1 MKKVQNFILLVLVTF
16 CGTVAQAQVGVNTNT
31 PDPSAMLD
39 VFSANKGI
47 LFPRMTT
54 AQKLAIAS
62 PADGLMVY
70 DTDVH
75 AHYIHI
81 DGEWLLQKS
90 EIVFPNRVFL
100 VAQPLVSGGE
110 VNTPT
115 GGGNE
120 ENGSNT
126 NFSAVDVTMAPGLV
140 SGPEGAAILSSGF
153 PMTVGTAGTY
163 LLKISGRFRKTPT
176 NDLNMKTRLILR
188 VNGLNKLNTYFHLP
202 NAANA
207 SSTKTNYIQL
217 YLEVG
222 DVISVQ
228 VKKDRFTSTASA
240 SLHGK
245 FSDILLE
252 IEKLP

>member
-1 MKKVQNFILLVLVTF
+1 MNKIQFLTLLLLLILCDKIV
-16 CGTVAQAQVGVNTNT
+16 QAQVGVNTTT
-31 PDPSAMLD
+31 PDPSAILD
-39 VFSANKGI
+39 VSSTNKGI

-54 AQKLAIAS
+54 AQKLAITS
-62 PADGLMVY
+62 PANGLMVY

-81 DGEWLLQKS
+81 NGEWLLQKS
-90 EIVFPNRVFL
+90 NIVFPSRIFL

-110 VNTPT
+110 ISTPT
-115 GGGNE
+115 GGNGE

-126 NFSAVDVTMAPGLV
+126 NFNAVDVTMAPGLV
-140 SGPEGAAILSSGF
+140 SGTEGAAILSSGF

-163 LLKISGRFRKTPT
+163 LLKISGRFRKSPI
-176 NDLNMKTRLILR
+176 NDLNMKSRIILR
-188 VNGLNKLNTYFHLP
+188 VNGVNKLNTYFHLP

-207 SSTKTNYIQL
+207 SSTKTNYVQL
-217 YLEVG
+217 DLAEG
-222 DVISVQ
+222 DIISVQ
-228 VKKDRFTSTASA
+228 VKKDRFTSTASS

-245 FSDILLE
+245 FSDLLLE